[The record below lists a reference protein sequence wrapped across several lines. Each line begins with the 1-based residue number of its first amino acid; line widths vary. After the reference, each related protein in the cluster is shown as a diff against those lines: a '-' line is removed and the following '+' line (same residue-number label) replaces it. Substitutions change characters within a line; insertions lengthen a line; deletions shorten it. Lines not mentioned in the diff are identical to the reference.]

1 MLDYF
6 FGKLFLALVRFYRLF
21 LSPVFRQFGGRCRFY
36 PTCSTYAVEAIKVHG
51 GAKGGWLTLK
61 RFVKCGPF
69 HEGGYDPVPQKCNE
83 KKENL
88 K

>member
-1 MLDYF
+1 MLDKIF
-6 FGKLFLALVRFYRLF
+6 AQFLLAIIKFYRTF
-21 LSPVFRQFGGRCRFY
+21 LSVVFRQFGGKCRFY
-36 PTCSTYAVEAIKVHG
+36 PTCSSYGVEAIKTHG
-51 GAKGGWLTLK
+51 GVKGAWLTLK